1 MTLHPS
7 PNGEGWIRSDKRRL
21 DGVRLYTA
29 HIFHFPFSAFCYLA
43 GMQFY
48 SADKIFTG
56 EEWLK
61 DYAVVVNN
69 SRIEDI
75 APLNSVKDRIQYFD
89 NCFIAPAFIDLQIYG
104 AGGKLL
110 AVYPEKDSLVKLVE
124 YCRAGG
130 AAYCMP
136 TVATNTYET
145 FYKCIDAVKDYWN
158 SGATGVLGL
167 HIEGPWISNE
177 KRGAH
182 ISEFIHT
189 PTLKQVKDLL
199 EYGKGV
205 IKIITLAPEVCS
217 KEIIDCI
224 LSYNVVISAG
234 HSNANYEQATGA
246 FNNGIA
252 AATHLYNAMSSLQHR
267 SPGMVGAI
275 MDHRAVM
282 SSIIPDGYH
291 ADYAAI
297 RIAKQ
302 AMKERLFA
310 ITDAVTETSSGSYP
324 HQLAGDKYESG
335 GILSG
340 SALTMAKAVKNLV
353 ENCQIELAE
362 ALRMCSLYP
371 AHVIGLEN
379 RLGSIKKNHEAAL
392 VVMDKEFNVV
402 TLL

>member
-1 MTLHPS
+1 
-7 PNGEGWIRSDKRRL
+7 
-21 DGVRLYTA
+21 
-29 HIFHFPFSAFCYLA
+29 
-43 GMQFY
+43 MQFY

-56 EEWLK
+56 EEWLTNHVI
-61 DYAVVVNN
+61 AVNN
-69 SRIEDI
+69 NVVEAIV
-75 APLNSVKDRIQYFD
+75 PLSSINEKIKYFD

-110 AVYPEKDSLVKLVE
+110 AVFPEKDSLIKLVD

-130 AAYCMP
+130 AAHCMP
-136 TVATNTYET
+136 TVATHPYDT
-145 FYKCIDAVKDYWN
+145 FYKSIDAIKDYWN
-158 SGATGVLGL
+158 GGGEGVLGL
-167 HIEGPWISNE
+167 HIEGPWISTE

-182 ISEFIHT
+182 IAEFIHT
-189 PTLKQVKDLL
+189 PTLKQVKELL

-224 LSYNVVISAG
+224 LSYDIVISAG
-234 HSNANYEQATGA
+234 HSNANYEQATNA
-246 FNNGIA
+246 FNNGIS
-252 AATHLYNAMSSLQHR
+252 AATHLYNAMSPLQHR

-275 MDHRAVM
+275 MDHSSVM

-291 ADYAAI
+291 ANFAAV

-302 AMKERLFA
+302 VMKERLFA

-353 ENCQIELAE
+353 QSCDIELGE
-362 ALRMCSLYP
+362 ALRMCGLYP
-371 AHVIGLEN
+371 ASVMGLEN
-379 RLGSIKKNHEAAL
+379 RLGMIKKDHEAAL
-392 VVMDKEFNVV
+392 VVMDKEFNVI

>member
-1 MTLHPS
+1 
-7 PNGEGWIRSDKRRL
+7 
-21 DGVRLYTA
+21 
-29 HIFHFPFSAFCYLA
+29 
-43 GMQFY
+43 MQFY

-56 EEWLK
+56 EEWLQNH
-61 DYAVVVNN
+61 VVVINN
-69 SRIEDI
+69 QVIEDVV
-75 APLNSVKDRIQYFD
+75 PLSAVKSPIQYFD

-110 AVYPEKDSLVKLVE
+110 AVYPEKDSLAKLVD

-136 TVATNTYET
+136 TVATHPYET

-158 SGATGVLGL
+158 NGGIGVLGL

-177 KRGAH
+177 KKGAH
-182 ISEFIHT
+182 ISEFIHV
-189 PTLKQVKDLL
+189 PTIEQVKKLL
-199 EYGKGV
+199 DYGKGV

-217 KEIIDCI
+217 KEVIDYV
-224 LSYNVVISAG
+224 LSYGIMISAG
-234 HSNANYEQATGA
+234 HSNATYEQTNDG

-252 AATHLYNAMSSLQHR
+252 VATHLYNAMSPLQHR
-267 SPGMVGAI
+267 APGVVGAV
-275 MDHRAVM
+275 MDHPQVM

-291 ADYAAI
+291 VDYAAI
-297 RIAKQ
+297 RITKQ
-302 AMKERLFA
+302 VMKERLFA
-310 ITDAVTETSSGSYP
+310 ITDAVTETSEGYYP
-324 HQLAGDKYESG
+324 HHLAGDKYESN

-353 ENCQIELAE
+353 QHCNIESGE

-371 AHVIGLEN
+371 AKVMGLQN
-379 RLGSIKKNHEAAL
+379 RLGMIRKNYEASL
-392 VVMDKEFNVV
+392 VVMKNDLTTA

>member
-1 MTLHPS
+1 MLQLFA
-7 PNGEGWIRSDKRRL
+7 RF
-21 DGVRLYTA
+21 Y
-29 HIFHFPFSAFCYLA
+29 YLA

-56 EEWLK
+56 EEWLSNH
-61 DYAVVVNN
+61 AIAVNN
-69 SRIEDI
+69 NLVE
-75 APLNSVKDRIQYFD
+75 AVLPLSSISENVKCFD

-110 AVYPEKDSLVKLVE
+110 AVFPEKDSLIKLVD

-136 TVATNTYET
+136 TVATHPYET
-145 FYKCIDAVKDYWN
+145 FYKAIDAVKDYWN
-158 SGATGVLGL
+158 SDGKGVLGL

-182 ISEFIHT
+182 ISEFIHQ
-189 PTLKQVKDLL
+189 PTLAQVKKLL

-217 KEIIDCI
+217 KEIIDYI
-224 LSYNVVISAG
+224 LSYDVVISAG
-234 HSNANYEQATGA
+234 HSNANYEQATNA

-252 AATHLYNAMSSLQHR
+252 AATHLYNAMSPLQHR

-275 MDHRAVM
+275 MDHPTVM

-302 AMKERLFA
+302 VMKERLFA
-310 ITDAVTETSSGSYP
+310 ITDAVTETASGSYP
-324 HQLAGDKYESG
+324 HQLAGDKYESS

-340 SALTMAKAVKNLV
+340 SALTMARAVKNLIQH
-353 ENCQIELAE
+353 CHIELDE
-362 ALRMCSLYP
+362 ALRMSSLYP
-371 AHVIGLEN
+371 ARVMGLQN
-379 RLGSIKKNHEAAL
+379 RLGMIKKNHEAAL
-392 VVMDKEFNVV
+392 IVMDNEFNVAA
-402 TLL
+402 LL